1 MRPARLSP
9 GISHATAEALDEALS
24 TSSLKGQSFELL
36 AQPIVDLSKNIIS
49 HYELLLRLR
58 APGGKQLPPAGFDRI
73 VRGLGLE
80 HDIDIWVAERAIALM
95 RRGDAGPQ
103 FEINV
108 SVGSGLDERFSAAVS
123 SMIAREGLSPEA
135 LIVEIA
141 GTYPVDHA
149 NMRHFS
155 DRRFRVATHFNL
167 RDFERS
173 GFGILERL
181 PGLPFDLIK
190 IDIEF
195 IRELDS
201 SNADQAIV
209 RRASQ
214 LIKAAGRRSVAIG
227 VERAEIVPW
236 LRDAGVD
243 YGQGYLY
250 GAPGPIKTP

>member
-1 MRPARLSP
+1 MRPTKLSP
-9 GISHATAEALDEALS
+9 KIANATQGALDEALS
-24 TSSLKGQSFELL
+24 TTSLSGQSFELL
-36 AQPIVDLSKNIIS
+36 AQPIIDLERNAIS

-58 APGGKQLPPAGFDRI
+58 TPGGKQLPPAGFDRI
-73 VRGLGLE
+73 VHGLGLE
-80 HDIDIWVAERAIALM
+80 HDLDLWVAERAVTLM
-95 RRGDAGPQ
+95 RGGDAGPQ

-108 SVGSGLDERFSAAVS
+108 SVGSALDEDFSEAIGA
-123 SMIAREGLSPEA
+123 MIAREQLSPEA

-167 RDFERS
+167 HDFERS

-181 PGLPFDLIK
+181 PELPFDLIK

-195 IRELDS
+195 IRELDTS
-201 SNADQAIV
+201 SADQAIV

-227 VERAEIVPW
+227 VERPEIVPW
-236 LRDAGVD
+236 LREAGVD

-250 GAPGPIKTP
+250 GAPAPLESR